1 MERQT
6 SCQEIQNSGT
16 WYEIPPQQL
25 YLLRE
30 RLRHVEGG
38 REVHIMKAN
47 GRPHCRNALV
57 ADTIEAGVL
66 DFVDQPVSPQLCD
79 EAADAVGTAFSLS
92 RIFGL

>member
-1 MERQT
+1 
-6 SCQEIQNSGT
+6 
-16 WYEIPPQQL
+16 
-25 YLLRE
+25 
-30 RLRHVEGG
+30 
-38 REVHIMKAN
+38 MKAN